1 MRGLPTLIPA
11 RQVARLCGVLLLLAT
26 VQGYAQAVR
35 EVLGPGDTVRIT
47 VFRYP
52 DLTTEGRLSEDGRI
66 TLPLVGDVNLKGMTP
81 HNAGKH
87 IAQRFKT
94 GKFLVNPQVGVNV
107 IETRSRVVSVLGL
120 VGKPGRYPLDGT
132 SARLT
137 DIIALAGGLQP
148 TASDMVTV
156 VQNRKGK
163 TSKVEVDLPALMQN
177 AGRGKNIELQNGD
190 TVFVNRAPVFYI
202 YGEVN
207 RAGAYRLEPGMTVVH
222 AITLAGG
229 MSLRGTDRR
238 PQLKRR
244 AADGQWK
251 ESTMSLLDPVKAD
264 DVIFI
269 RESWF

>member
-1 MRGLPTLIPA
+1 MTRLLDLISA
-11 RQVARLCGVLLLLAT
+11 RRIARLCALMLLLST
-26 VQGYAQAVR
+26 VHAYAQAAR
-35 EVLGPGDTVRIT
+35 ESLGGGDMVRIT

-52 DLTTEGRLSEDGRI
+52 DLTTEGRLSEEGRI

-81 HNAGKH
+81 HSAGKH

-94 GKFLVNPQVGVNV
+94 GKFLVNPQVGVTV

-120 VGKPGRYPLDGT
+120 VGKPGRYPLDAT

-156 VQNRKGK
+156 VLNRKGK
-163 TSKVEVDLPALMQN
+163 ASKIDVDLPALMQN

-207 RAGAYRLEPGMTVVH
+207 RAGAYRVEPGMTIVQ
-222 AITLAGG
+222 AISLAGG
-229 MSLRGTDRR
+229 MTLRGTDRR

-244 AADGQWK
+244 TTDGKWN
-251 ESTMSLLDPVKAD
+251 ESTVSLLDPVRAD